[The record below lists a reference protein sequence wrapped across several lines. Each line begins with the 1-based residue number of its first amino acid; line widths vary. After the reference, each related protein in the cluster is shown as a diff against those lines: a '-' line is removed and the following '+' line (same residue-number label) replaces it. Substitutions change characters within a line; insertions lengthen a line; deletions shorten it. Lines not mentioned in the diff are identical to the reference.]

1 MKKQSKSAKIREL
14 IGKGL
19 ENIEI
24 AKKLQVSLNLVHQ
37 VRHSMNKKVKA
48 AQKKPSKIIKAVKEV
63 KSALDSLDKDKPFSV
78 YKIVPKVT
86 TRPLT
91 RAEIGA
97 LGADIADRVNN
108 PPHYNTGKI
117 ETITFIE
124 DKDLNYRLG
133 NVVKY
138 VTRAGKKVGSDPV
151 EDLKKARWYL
161 DREINV
167 RENA

>member
-1 MKKQSKSAKIREL
+1 MKKQSKSARIREL

-63 KSALDSLDKDKPFSV
+63 KSALDFLEKEKPISV
-78 YKIVPKVT
+78 YKIVP
-86 TRPLT
+86 RDL
-91 RAEIGA
+91 
-97 LGADIADRVNN
+97 VNS

>member
-14 IGKGL
+14 IGRGL

-48 AQKKPSKIIKAVKEV
+48 AQKTARKPSKIIKAVKEV

-78 YKIVPKVT
+78 YKIVP
-86 TRPLT
+86 RDL
-91 RAEIGA
+91 
-97 LGADIADRVNN
+97 VNS

>member
-1 MKKQSKSAKIREL
+1 MKKQSKSARIREL

-78 YKIVPKVT
+78 YKIVP
-86 TRPLT
+86 RDL
-91 RAEIGA
+91 
-97 LGADIADRVNN
+97 VNS

>member
-48 AQKKPSKIIKAVKEV
+48 AQKTAKPI
-63 KSALDSLDKDKPFSV
+63 SV

-97 LGADIADRVNN
+97 LGDDIADRVNN